1 MFVMNLLIM
10 NIRIIL
16 FHITA
21 KIWIELSLHV
31 LLFNAALNRVRWI
44 YRIADRPDDLQLR
57 SNYFI
62 IPTLS
67 KSRGSITFLTTSV
80 KDEMPKDLP

>member
-1 MFVMNLLIM
+1 MNMLVMNF
-10 NIRIIL
+10 RIIL
-16 FHITA
+16 FHITV

-44 YRIADRPDDLQLR
+44 YRIADRLLDDLQLR